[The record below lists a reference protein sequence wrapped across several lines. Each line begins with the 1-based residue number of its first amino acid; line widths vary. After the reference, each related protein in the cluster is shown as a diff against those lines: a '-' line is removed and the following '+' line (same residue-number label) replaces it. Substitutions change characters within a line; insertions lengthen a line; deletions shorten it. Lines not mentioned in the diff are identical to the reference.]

1 MVTPRLEVLQPG
13 LQSTVQDWP
22 GRIGFWRVGIPPS
35 GPMDDLAFRLANHLV
50 GNDPGAA
57 GVEFQLVGPKLR
69 ADCNVDLAV
78 VSGSEPTIDGVRVE
92 TGQTLTLRRGQ
103 VLECGPVRVGMR
115 GYLAVA
121 GGFDKAP
128 VLGSASTFPRG
139 GIGGKALA
147 AGDLLAL
154 AGPRAGQPR
163 LQMAPGAI
171 PSIED
176 TAIIEVTAGPHFDWL
191 DAAGRA
197 ALVGG
202 EWTVSSRSDR
212 TGIRLSGPEVG
223 FASRATD
230 KAAENGPDP
239 TNVINTGYAIGGVNL
254 CGDTPIILPLDGP
267 SQGGFITPI
276 VVVSAALWR
285 VGQLRPNKT
294 LVFRRVSVDEAIEM
308 RTALEARASAASLI
322 PLSGE
327 GDAS

>member
-1 MVTPRLEVLQPG
+1 MVTANLEVVQPG
-13 LQSTVQDWP
+13 LQSTIQDWP
-22 GRIGFWRVGIPPS
+22 GRLGFWRVGIPPS
-35 GPMDDLAFRLANHLV
+35 GPMDEFAFRLANLLV
-50 GNDPGAA
+50 GNSSGAPGL
-57 GVEFQLVGPKLR
+57 EFQLVGPKLK
-69 ADCNVDLAV
+69 AACDVDIAV
-78 VSGSEPTIDGVRVE
+78 VAGSQPTIDGEPVA
-92 TGQTLTLRRGQ
+92 TGETLTLRAGQ
-103 VLECGPVRVGMR
+103 VLECGAVRSGMR

-128 VLGSASTFPRG
+128 VLGSAATFPRG

-147 AGDLLAL
+147 AGDVLAI
-154 AGPRAGQPR
+154 AEPRAGQSR
-163 LQMAPGAI
+163 LGLTPGTI
-171 PSIED
+171 PPVED
-176 TAIIEVTAGPHFDWL
+176 TAMIAVTAGPHFDWL
-191 DAAGRA
+191 NADGRA

-223 FASRATD
+223 FARRATE

-294 LVFRRVSVDEAIEM
+294 LVFKRVSVDEAIAM
-308 RTALEARASAASLI
+308 RNALEERASAKSLTA
-322 PLSGE
+322 LSAG
-327 GDAS
+327 GARS